1 MTAMSAR
8 SLHHLLK
15 TADEVLTLT
24 YRVPAGAINVTLVT
38 LYQAM
43 SMGLEGVEVTWT
55 VVRTSNPDLIVCH
68 TEDEALAHRTYA
80 DEIELA
86 RKAQSERVMSR
97 R

>member
-24 YRVPAGAINVTLVT
+24 YRVPAGAINVTLVAM
-38 LYQAM
+38 YQVM
-43 SMGLEGVEVTWT
+43 NMGLEGVEVTWT
-55 VVRTSNPDLIVCH
+55 VVRTNNPDLVVCY
-68 TEDEALAHRTYA
+68 TDDEAQAHFAYA
-80 DEIELA
+80 TEIQLA